1 MADQTTFEVKF
12 NDGITL
18 ECERR
23 NFVEGMENL
32 PTDTRVVLEYGS
44 TTMAGLFKGLKDG
57 QITLQVY
64 SRGGSTMQWPIK
76 GLRSYLVPVQTL
88 KPFS

>member
-12 NDGITL
+12 NDGVTIQ
-18 ECERR
+18 CERR
-23 NFVEGMENL
+23 KWIEGMQTIPE
-32 PTDTRVVLEYGS
+32 DTRMVLEYGS

-64 SRGGSTMQWPIK
+64 SRGGSTMQWPIN
-76 GLRSYLVPVQTL
+76 GLRSYLVPVQTQ
-88 KPFS
+88 KIFS